1 MPLLPD
7 AISSVLSEHFL
18 LMCKR
23 KRSQKKSTRAVPT
36 RHPTAAA
43 QTHARRLFSTRS
55 AHAPANSLSLKQC
68 GLVRSALPPVPS
80 PLSGSSAVCA
90 AACGG
95 LFFDISNLN
104 VCKCI
109 KLCHSEERSDE
120 ESLMIS
126 LKFKRFFA
134 ALRMTVFYIVRVRRA
149 IRESQLQGLIFFRL
163 VFFGRLTQFAPDA

>member
-1 MPLLPD
+1 M
-7 AISSVLSEHFL
+7 V
-18 LMCKR
+18 CKR
-23 KRSQKKSTRAVPT
+23 KRSQKKSTRAVPA

-43 QTHARRLFSTRS
+43 QAHARRLFSPCS
-55 AHAPANSLSLKQC
+55 AHAPANSLSLRQC

-80 PLSGSSAVCA
+80 PLSESSAVCA

-95 LFFDISNLN
+95 WFFDISNLN

-126 LKFKRFFA
+126 PGFKRFFA
-134 ALRMTVFYIVRVRRA
+134 TLGMTFFYIVLVRRENSVCPYVLFS
-149 IRESQLQGLIFFRL
+149 IS
-163 VFFGRLTQFAPDA
+163 

>member
-1 MPLLPD
+1 MRPYGFARLFFGGFFGGRTQF
-7 AISSVLSEHFL
+7 AHTLSHLMSKNNVCLSICVYEHFL
-18 LMCKR
+18 LVCKR
-23 KRSQKKSTRAVPT
+23 KRSQKKSTRAVPA

-43 QTHARRLFSTRS
+43 QTRTRRLFSPCS

-120 ESLMIS
+120 ESLKILGILQDSS
-126 LKFKRFFA
+126 LCS
-134 ALRMTVFYIVRVRRA
+134 
-149 IRESQLQGLIFFRL
+149 E
-163 VFFGRLTQFAPDA
+163 